1 MSKYKGMGM
10 VEKLKSRKILIT
22 GAASGMGLEIA
33 KLFVQEGAA
42 VALLDMNEAGVTA
55 AAAELGAVGYRCDVT
70 DRDSVNRIVADAANA
85 LGGMDGLINA
95 AGILDITPFVDLDPA
110 SWDRMIAVNLTGPF
124 NIVKAAL
131 PFLQAAD
138 RATIV
143 NIASVSALMPMPGTA
158 GYSSSKA
165 GAAMFTKSSAMD
177 LGPNIRA
184 NTICPGVIKTEM
196 TRYLWENAEH
206 TERAADRVALKR
218 LGETN
223 DVARAAL
230 FFSTEDS
237 GFTTG
242 TELPVDGGFS
252 WR

>member
-1 MSKYKGMGM
+1 MAGRMSNRN
-10 VEKLKSRKILIT
+10 VLIT
-22 GAASGMGLEIA
+22 GAASGMGREIA
-33 KLFVQEGAA
+33 RLFAAEGAA
-42 VALLDMNEAGVTA
+42 LALLDRDAVGVDA
-55 AAAELGAVGYRCDVT
+55 VASELGALGYRCDVT
-70 DRDSVNRIVADAANA
+70 DRDEVNRVVAMAGDTM
-85 LGGMDGLINA
+85 GGINGVVNA

-124 NIVKAAL
+124 NIIKAAL
-131 PFLQAAD
+131 PCLTAAD
-138 RATIV
+138 AATIV

-158 GYSSSKA
+158 GYSASKA
-165 GAAMFTKSSAMD
+165 GAAMFTKSIAMD
-177 LGPNIRA
+177 LGPRIRA

-196 TRYLWENAEH
+196 TRYLWENPEH
-206 TERAADRVALKR
+206 TARAADRVALKR
-218 LGETN
+218 LGETS

-230 FFSTEDS
+230 FFSTDDS

>member
-1 MSKYKGMGM
+1 MAG
-10 VEKLKSRKILIT
+10 RKVLIT
-22 GAASGMGLEIA
+22 GAASGMGREIA
-33 KLFVQEGAA
+33 RLFLAEGAA
-42 VALLDMNEAGVTA
+42 LALLDRDKAGVKA
-55 AAAELGAVGYRCDVT
+55 VASELGGTAFGCDVT
-70 DRDSVNRIVADAANA
+70 DREGVNRVVSEAGEAMDGI
-85 LGGMDGLINA
+85 DGLINA

-131 PFLQAAD
+131 PFLLRAEA
-138 RATIV
+138 ATIV

-158 GYSSSKA
+158 GYSASKA
-165 GAAMFTKSSAMD
+165 GAAMFTKSIAMD
-177 LGPNIRA
+177 LGPTIRA

-206 TERAADRVALKR
+206 TARAADRVALKR
-218 LGETN
+218 MGEVG